1 MVWDLWKTIAGEMK
15 NIVQNSEDDE
25 VSEKCFLL
33 IQRKILESYEEPH
46 VNARRGW
53 FLMKLEQNHRERKL
67 RWTDTSIKYKERWM
81 R

>member
-1 MVWDLWKTIAGEMK
+1 MVWDLWKTIAGEMKK

-33 IQRKILESYEEPH
+33 IQRKILESCEEPH

-53 FLMKLEQNHRERKL
+53 FL
-67 RWTDTSIKYKERWM
+67 
-81 R
+81 